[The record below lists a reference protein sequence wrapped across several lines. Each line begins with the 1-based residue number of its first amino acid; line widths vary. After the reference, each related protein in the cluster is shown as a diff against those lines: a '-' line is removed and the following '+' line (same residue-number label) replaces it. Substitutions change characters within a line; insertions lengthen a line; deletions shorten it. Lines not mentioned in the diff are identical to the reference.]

1 MRRKRENLRMAV
13 RNTRKETANLDD
25 PAHELLG
32 RRKRPEQSRFH
43 LRVDR
48 QTKASYETNE
58 AAEVAGLAIKNGHPI
73 LHVEVFDAVAGV
85 SRVIELLKE
94 TT

>member
-1 MRRKRENLRMAV
+1 MTKCRS
-13 RNTRKETANLDD
+13 
-25 PAHELLG
+25 G
-32 RRKRPEQSRFH
+32 Q
-43 LRVDR
+43 VDR

-58 AAEVAGLAIKNGHPI
+58 AAEEAGLAIKKRHPI

-85 SRVIELLKE
+85 SKVIELLKE

>member
-1 MRRKRENLRMAV
+1 MAV
-13 RNTRKETANLDD
+13 RNTSEEMANLSD
-25 PAHELLG
+25 PAHGHLG
-32 RRKRPEQSRFH
+32 RRKRPEQARFH
-43 LRVDR
+43 LQVDR

-58 AAEVAGLAIKNGHPI
+58 AAEEAGLAIKKKHPI

-85 SRVIELLKE
+85 SKVIELLKE

>member
-1 MRRKRENLRMAV
+1 MAD
-13 RNTRKETANLDD
+13 RNTSEEMANLSD

-32 RRKRPEQSRFH
+32 RRKRPEQGRFH
-43 LRVDR
+43 LQVDR
-48 QTKASYETNE
+48 QTKASYEAKE
-58 AAEVAGLAIKNGHPI
+58 AAEEAGLAIKKGHPI

-85 SRVIELLKE
+85 SNIIELLTE

>member
-1 MRRKRENLRMAV
+1 MAV
-13 RNTRKETANLDD
+13 RNTSEEMANLSD
-25 PAHELLG
+25 PAHEHLG
-32 RRKRPEQSRFH
+32 RRKRPEQGRFH

-58 AAEVAGLAIKNGHPI
+58 AAEEAGLAIKRRHPI
-73 LHVEVFDAVAGV
+73 LHVEVFDAVTGV
-85 SRVIELLKE
+85 TAVIELLKE